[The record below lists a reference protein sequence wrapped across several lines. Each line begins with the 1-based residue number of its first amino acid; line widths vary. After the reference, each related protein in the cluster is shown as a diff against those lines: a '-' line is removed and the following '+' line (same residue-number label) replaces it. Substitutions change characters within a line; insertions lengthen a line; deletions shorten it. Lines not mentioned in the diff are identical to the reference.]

1 MPIYSNE
8 GGVIYEHTAVPV
20 NNGGVLVEQ
29 DTVHSNEGGVLFEIF
44 SVSNPTN
51 IKWTA
56 DTTAILTQKL
66 FLLLLMGFPWFSMQ
80 TLTFTVSTQVTT
92 TVFQLFPNRLSSC
105 KVQLLD

>member
-44 SVSNPTN
+44 SASNPTN

-56 DTTAILTQKL
+56 DTTADSHAKIISTTSDGLSVVLPQAHMSWVKPQISTTIC
-66 FLLLLMGFPWFSMQ
+66 LLSQSHFNSRKAQ
-80 TLTFTVSTQVTT
+80 
-92 TVFQLFPNRLSSC
+92 
-105 KVQLLD
+105 